1 MDDKVYS
8 ITLADGTEIAGLK
21 LNGNNFVSL
30 VEVSADTFEDNTYPV
45 IISDGETAEEHPYMT
60 LVQVTQMG
68 EEWWF
73 ILRDLSQEELRDA
86 KVRADIDYIAL
97 MTDVDIDF

>member
-8 ITLADGTEIAGLK
+8 VTLADGTVIEGLK
-21 LNGNNFVSL
+21 MNGNNFVSL
-30 VEVSADTFEDNTYPV
+30 VEVVADTFEDNTYPV
-45 IISDGETAEEHPYMT
+45 IISDGENVEEHPFME
-60 LVQVTQMG
+60 LVQITKMG

-73 ILRDLSQEELRDA
+73 VLRDLSEEELRNT

-97 MTDVDIDF
+97 MTDVELDS

>member
-8 ITLADGTEIAGLK
+8 ITLADGTVLEGLK

-30 VEVSADTFEDNTYPV
+30 VEVSSDTFEDNTYPV
-45 IISDGETAEEHPYMT
+45 IISDGEVEEEHEFME

-73 ILRDLSQEELRDA
+73 ILRDLSEEELRNT

-97 MTDVDIDF
+97 MTDVNLDF